1 MIKNQD
7 NRGKTEMNKTLVIK
21 KEVIEDVIT
30 IKNKVKEIIAVIMK
44 IKEATDLNKMVVKIN
59 LVTIA
64 VIRVIV
70 TIVQTGL
77 KVDKETTVDN
87 IIIEMKNPKE
97 MIK

>member
-7 NRGKTEMNKTLVIK
+7 NRGKTEMNKTPTIK
-21 KEVIEDVIT
+21 KEVIEDVLT
-30 IKNKVKEIIAVIMK
+30 IKNKVKEIIAAIMK

-87 IIIEMKNPKE
+87 IIEMKNPKE

>member
-87 IIIEMKNPKE
+87 IIEMKNPKE